1 MSPFVMCNC
10 FFRPRFNVSTFASRF
25 ISLPLETEG
34 GEQSDGKA
42 APVETK
48 ILFLTVTMP
57 RFILL
62 LITAMLGFA
71 VGLLTAFGFKWKRS
85 VAATAS

>member
-1 MSPFVMCNC
+1 MNKLKL
-10 FFRPRFNVSTFASRF
+10 
-25 ISLPLETEG
+25 ISAAVIALLG
-34 GEQSDGKA
+34 IIIIVQNQ